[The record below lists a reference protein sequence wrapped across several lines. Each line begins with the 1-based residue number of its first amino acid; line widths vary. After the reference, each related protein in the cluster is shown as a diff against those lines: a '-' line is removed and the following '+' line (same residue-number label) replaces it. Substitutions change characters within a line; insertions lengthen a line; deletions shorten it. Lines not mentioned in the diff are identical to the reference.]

1 MQKLKF
7 ELYMDAET
15 INEVHSFAETI
26 AIMTANIFGEPESYL
41 LFSKI
46 YPENEVGYIERL
58 NTVIA
63 WAKDF
68 EQQNEGKEWD
78 GEYMDEIDTFLN
90 LKLN

>member
-15 INEVHSFAETI
+15 TNEVHSYAETI
-26 AIMTANIFGEPESYL
+26 AIITANVFSEPKNYA
-41 LFSKI
+41 LFSKL
-46 YPENEVGYIERL
+46 YPENEIGYIERL
-58 NTVIA
+58 NIIIS

-68 EQQNEGKEWD
+68 EQKNENREWD

-90 LKLN
+90 SKLN

>member
-1 MQKLKF
+1 MQKLNF

-26 AIMTANIFGEPESYL
+26 SIMTANIFGETERYLSFSKLYPES
-41 LFSKI
+41 
-46 YPENEVGYIERL
+46 EAGYIERL
-58 NTVIA
+58 NVIIS

-68 EQQNEGKEWD
+68 EQKNEGRGWD

-90 LKLN
+90 EKLK